1 MPASATPEFTHGP
14 HSPTGPTLY
23 ESGITSLPGERQQL
37 AFMASE
43 LEEVAGTAV

>member
-1 MPASATPEFTHGP
+1 MPTSAIPKFTHGP
-14 HSPTGPTLY
+14 CSPPGPTLY
-23 ESGITSLPGERQQL
+23 KSGITPLPRESQWL